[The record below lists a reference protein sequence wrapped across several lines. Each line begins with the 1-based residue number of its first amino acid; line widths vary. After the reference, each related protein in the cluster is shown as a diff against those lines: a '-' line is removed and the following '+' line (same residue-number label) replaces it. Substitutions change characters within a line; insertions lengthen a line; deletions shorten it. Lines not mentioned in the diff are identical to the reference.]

1 MKTKLSIRFASLLVL
16 AVIALPAA
24 AQSLGGMLKD
34 TVRRAVNGEVQ
45 RKADQETRRA
55 TRCALGDERCA
66 REQANAAQ
74 TGSAQ
79 AGAAGSTRGASDHP
93 LIPRYEGSQIVHYET
108 EEFTDYGLR
117 TGKVKSS
124 GTRMVEGELT
134 RITYQ
139 GPQDRSVLEV
149 FRNYETALREAG
161 AQILFTCAGAACGD
175 IRKDIESDKRY
186 MLLWGSGDHRYLA
199 ARLSRGGRELFVS
212 LWVTKNA
219 SGGPARGR
227 AMAQLDV
234 METRAMD
241 DRMAAIDAD
250 ALRRDLADGSAT
262 LYGIQFDTGT
272 DRLRPEAENQIVQI
286 ATLLEQDRRLAIEV
300 IGHTDAQG
308 SESSNVA
315 LAERRAQRVV
325 DRLTALGIDGARLH
339 ARGLGESMPVAG
351 NDTEEGRA
359 LNRRVEIRRR
369 SGR

>member
-1 MKTKLSIRFASLLVL
+1 MKTKHSIRLAALLAL
-16 AVIALPAA
+16 AVAAMPVA

-34 TVRRAVNGEVQ
+34 TVKRAVNGEVQ
-45 RKADQETRRA
+45 RKTDQETRRA

-66 REQANAAQ
+66 REQAAASNAP
-74 TGSAQ
+74 

-93 LIPRYEGSQIVHYET
+93 LIPRYENSQIVHYES

-117 TGKVKSS
+117 TGKAKSS
-124 GTRMVEGELT
+124 GTRTVEGKLA

-149 FRNYETALREAG
+149 FRNYEATLHEAG
-161 AQILFTCAGAACGD
+161 AQTLFTCTGAACGD
-175 IRKDIESDKRY
+175 IRKDIESGKRY
-186 MLLWGSGDHRYLA
+186 LLLWGGGDHRYLA
-199 ARLSRGGRELFVS
+199 ARLARGGGEVFVS
-212 LWVTKNA
+212 VWVTKNA

-227 AMAQLDV
+227 AMVQLDV
-234 METRAMD
+234 VETKAMD

-272 DRLRPEAENQIVQI
+272 DRLRPEADEQIVQI
-286 ATLLEQDRRLAIEV
+286 ARLLEQDRGLSLQV
-300 IGHTDAQG
+300 IGHTDGQG

-315 LAERRAQRVV
+315 LSERRARRVV
-325 DRLTALGIDGARLH
+325 DRLTALGVDRARLH
-339 ARGLGESMPVAG
+339 AQGLGESMPMAG
-351 NDTEEGRA
+351 NDSEQGRA
-359 LNRRVEIRRR
+359 LNRRVEIRRW